1 MPYES
6 FIARRFLRSR
16 RRRTFLSLITFLALA
31 GVAVG
36 VTVLVTVTAVMSGAQ
51 AGFQERVLG
60 VSAHILVMRYGEALR
75 AYRDILKRI
84 EAVPQVVSA
93 APFVY
98 AHGLLRAP
106 GGTAGTVLR
115 GIDPVLEGRV
125 TGVLPPSLLHRL
137 QADNARRENDPGPP
151 GIVLGREL
159 ARQLGVVQGDQVFML
174 SPSGMASAVTHVP
187 AMQRLKVLGI
197 IETGLYDFDK
207 TLGYMHLG
215 DVQRIM
221 GLGDAVSGIGV
232 RVGDVYQA
240 PAVRERIVTAL
251 GFPYWAKDWT
261 QLYHNMFGAL
271 RLQKTVMFVIL
282 TLIVLVAAFN
292 VAGTL
297 FMMVTEKTRDIAI
310 LKAMGATDGSIGK
323 IFVFKGMLIGLAGT
337 LMGLAGGLGLCV
349 LLGRY
354 QFIELDPKIYP
365 FTRLP
370 VAVQVPDVVM
380 IVVCALLICFL
391 ATLYPSRRAAR
402 LNPVDALRH
411 G

>member
-1 MPYES
+1 MAYEA

-16 RRRTFLSLITFLALA
+16 RHRVSLSLITFLALT

-51 AGFQERVLG
+51 AGFRERVLG
-60 VSAHILVMRYGEALR
+60 VSAHLLVMRYGEALGEHGTVLER
-75 AYRDILKRI
+75 LD
-84 EAVPQVVSA
+84 AVPGVVAA

-98 AHGLLRAP
+98 AHGLLRSAK
-106 GGTAGTVLR
+106 GTAGTVLR
-115 GIDPVLEGRV
+115 GVDPALEGRV
-125 TGVLPPSLLHRL
+125 TGVLPPELLAGL
-137 QADNARRENDPGPP
+137 QRDAQTRGDAPGPP

-159 ARQLGVVQGDQVFML
+159 ARQLEVTPGDQVFML
-174 SPSGMASAVTHVP
+174 SAQGGASAVTQVP
-187 AMQRLKVLGI
+187 GMRRLRVLGTI
-197 IETGLYDFDK
+197 DTGLYDFDK
-207 TLGYMHLG
+207 SLGYMHLA

-221 GLGDAVSGIGV
+221 GLGEAVSGIGV
-232 RVGDVYQA
+232 RVENAYRA
-240 PAVRERIVTAL
+240 PQVREQIVDVL

-261 QLYHNMFGAL
+261 QLYQNMFGAL

-282 TLIVLVAAFN
+282 ILIVLVAAFN

-297 FMMVTEKTRDIAI
+297 FMMVNEKTRDIAI
-310 LKAMGATDGSIGK
+310 LKAMGATDGSIGQ
-323 IFVFKGMLIGLAGT
+323 IFVLKGMLIGLAGI
-337 LMGLAGGLGLCV
+337 LMGLAGGFGLCA
-349 LLGRY
+349 LLRRY
-354 QFIELDPKIYP
+354 RFVELDPKIYP

-370 VAVQVPDVVM
+370 VDVQAADVAL
-380 IVVCALLICFL
+380 IVACALLICFL